1 MKLRSPSNQIFG
13 KARIPAVQPIIPDV
27 YKVRQDPI
35 TAAYDAHAFK
45 KRLKADVAGIYVKFT
60 SPTFRRSFDA
70 N

>member
-1 MKLRSPSNQIFG
+1 M
-13 KARIPAVQPIIPDV
+13 
-27 YKVRQDPI
+27 
-35 TAAYDAHAFK
+35 AYDAHAFK